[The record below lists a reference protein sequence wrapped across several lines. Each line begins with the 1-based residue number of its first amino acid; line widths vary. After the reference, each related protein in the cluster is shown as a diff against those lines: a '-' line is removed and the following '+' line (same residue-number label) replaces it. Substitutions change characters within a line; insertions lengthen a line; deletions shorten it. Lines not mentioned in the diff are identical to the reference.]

1 MAGGCWAFSRRENNK
16 NMHNDHFS
24 RHAQQVLTVTRGQ
37 ELSQGPGSDPSIAR
51 SWLRC
56 LEDYHLDP
64 ALSIAPTVLE
74 HGRLLESRERLQQ
87 VLHIAGGEMN
97 SLHQQLSGA
106 GHAVLLTD
114 ARGVILNCVTA
125 PSERKIFERAGLW
138 LGADWSEA
146 CEGTNGIGTCLVERQ
161 SLTIHRD
168 EHFRGRHTGLTCSAS
183 PVFDPH
189 GELLAVLDVSSA
201 REAVSR
207 QSQFHT
213 MALVNLSAKMIESCY
228 FLRHFEHHWLLRF
241 HLQAESVGLFSEGL
255 LAFDGEGRICAVNQS
270 ALNLLGHIRGG
281 LLGKPVEAF
290 FDCSLDELLGRA
302 SVNASASWPLRTRD
316 GRNLFAVLRGQ
327 SRKVPVP
334 LVPGPVVEE
343 RPNLSGICLGDP
355 ALQAD
360 FRKALRVYERDVPLL
375 INGETGSGKEAFA
388 KAVHHASQRA
398 EKAFVALNCAA
409 IPESLIESELFG
421 YRGGSFT
428 GARKEGMRGKLKQA
442 DGGTLFLDEIGDM
455 PLALQTRLLRVLEER
470 RVEPIG
476 GEAQAIDVRV
486 ISASH
491 RDLTQRVAS
500 GEFRQD
506 LFYRLNGLVIELPPL
521 RDRSDKLALL
531 DFLLAEEARG
541 QSARLDD
548 AAREALLAYSWPGN
562 GRQLRNVL
570 RTPCA
575 LCENGVIS
583 HADLPAEMR
592 HARPALPALP
602 VSKPDQLGDAERQ
615 ALLAGLDAQHWHI
628 SHAAE
633 QLGISRN
640 TLYRKL
646 RKHGIAK
653 QGC

>member
-1 MAGGCWAFSRRENNK
+1 
-16 NMHNDHFS
+16 MHDNHLS
-24 RHAQQVLTVTRGQ
+24 RHAQQVLTVTQGKSH
-37 ELSQGPGSDPSIAR
+37 LHGPGSDPSIAR

-64 ALSIAPTVLE
+64 ALTIAPTVLE
-74 HGRLLESRERLQQ
+74 HGRVLESRERLQQ
-87 VLHIAGGEMN
+87 VLQIAGNEMT

-125 PSERKIFERAGLW
+125 PAERKIFERAGLW

-161 SLTIHRD
+161 SLTIHQD

-201 REAVSR
+201 RHEVSR

-228 FLRHFEHHWLLRF
+228 FLRYFDNQWLLRF

-255 LAFDGEGRICAVNQS
+255 LAFDGEGRISAVNQS

-281 LLGKPVEAF
+281 LLGQPVEAF

-316 GRNLFAVLRGQ
+316 GRRLFAVLRGQ
-327 SRKVPVP
+327 PRGIPVPVAQSP
-334 LVPGPVVEE
+334 IVAE
-343 RPNLSGICLGDP
+343 RPRLSGICLGDT
-355 ALQAD
+355 ALQED
-360 FRKALRVYERDVPLL
+360 FRKALRVFERDVPLL

-388 KAVHHASQRA
+388 KAVHQASQRS
-398 EKAFVALNCAA
+398 KKSFVALNCAA

-428 GARKEGMRGKLKQA
+428 GARKEGMRGKLQQA

-455 PLALQTRLLRVLEER
+455 PLSMQTRLLRVLEDR
-470 RVEPIG
+470 QVVPIG
-476 GEAQAIDVRV
+476 GEPESVNVRI
-486 ISASH
+486 ISATH
-491 RDLTQRVAS
+491 RNLLERVQDGSFREDLY
-500 GEFRQD
+500 
-506 LFYRLNGLVIELPPL
+506 YRLNGLEIALPAL
-521 RDRSDKLALL
+521 RERADKSQLL
-531 DFLLAEEARG
+531 DFLLAEEAG
-541 QSARLDD
+541 GETVLIDGPARQ
-548 AAREALLAYSWPGN
+548 ALLDFAWPGN
-562 GRQLRNVL
+562 VRQLRNVL
-570 RTPCA
+570 RTLAA
-575 LCENGVIS
+575 LCDGGRIGLE
-583 HADLPAEMR
+583 DLPAMIR
-592 HARPALPALP
+592 QARTMTAPAVEAPSEYPL
-602 VSKPDQLGDAERQ
+602 DDAERL
-615 ALLAGLDAQHWHI
+615 ALLNALEQQRWHMT
-628 SHAAE
+628 HTAE
-633 QLGISRN
+633 QLGVSRN

-646 RKHGIAK
+646 RKHGIAR
-653 QGC
+653 

>member
-1 MAGGCWAFSRRENNK
+1 
-16 NMHNDHFS
+16 MHNDHFS
-24 RHAQQVLTVTRGQ
+24 RHAQQVLTVARGRDP
-37 ELSQGPGSDPSIAR
+37 SSDPSIAR

-64 ALSIAPTVLE
+64 AQTIAPTVLE

-87 VLHIAGGEMN
+87 VLHIAGSEMN

-189 GELLAVLDVSSA
+189 GNLLAVLDVSSA
-201 REAVSR
+201 REEVSR

-228 FLRHFEHHWLLRF
+228 FLRHFENHWLLRF

-270 ALNLLGHIRGG
+270 ALNLLGQVRGG
-281 LLGKPVEAF
+281 LMGQPVEAF
-290 FDCSLDELLGRA
+290 FECSLDQLLGRA
-302 SVNASASWPLRTRD
+302 SANATASWPLRTRD
-316 GRNLFAVLRGQ
+316 GRHLFAALRGQ
-327 SRKVPVP
+327 SRSVPAP
-334 LVPGPVVEE
+334 IAKPEPV
-343 RPNLSGICLGDP
+343 RLAGICLGDP
-355 ALQAD
+355 ALQSD
-360 FRKALRVYERDVPLL
+360 FRKALRVFERDVPLL

-398 EKAFVALNCAA
+398 DKAFVALNCAA

-428 GARKEGMRGKLKQA
+428 GARKDGMQGKLQQA

-455 PLALQTRLLRVLEER
+455 PLALQTRLLRVLEDR
-470 RVEPIG
+470 MVVPIG
-476 GEAQAIDVRV
+476 GEPQAVDVRI
-486 ISASH
+486 ISATH
-491 RDLTQRVAS
+491 RNLLERVQDGSFREDLY
-500 GEFRQD
+500 
-506 LFYRLNGLVIELPPL
+506 YRLNGLEVGLPAL
-521 RDRSDKLALL
+521 RERSDKPQLL
-531 DFLLAEEARG
+531 DFLLAQEAGG
-541 QSARLDD
+541 QSLQLDP
-548 AAREALLAYSWPGN
+548 AARSALLTYPWPGN
-562 GRQLRNVL
+562 VRQLRTVL
-570 RTPCA
+570 RTLAA
-575 LCENGVIS
+575 LCDDGRVGLE
-583 HADLPAEMR
+583 DLPALIR
-592 HARPALPALP
+592 QARPQAVAEARLADSP
-602 VSKPDQLGDAERQ
+602 LGDAERL
-615 ALLAGLDAQHWHI
+615 ALLTALEQQRWHMT
-628 SHAAE
+628 HTAE
-633 QLGISRN
+633 QLGVSRN

-646 RKHGIAK
+646 RRHGIARAVP
-653 QGC
+653 

>member
-1 MAGGCWAFSRRENNK
+1 
-16 NMHNDHFS
+16 MHDNHLS
-24 RHAQQVLTVTRGQ
+24 RHAQQVLTVTQGKSH
-37 ELSQGPGSDPSIAR
+37 LHGPGSDPSIAR

-64 ALSIAPTVLE
+64 ALTMAPTVLE
-74 HGRLLESRERLQQ
+74 HGRVLESRERLQQ
-87 VLHIAGGEMN
+87 VLQIAGTEMT

-125 PSERKIFERAGLW
+125 PTERKIFERAGLW

-161 SLTIHRD
+161 SLTIHQD

-201 REAVSR
+201 RHEVSR

-228 FLRHFEHHWLLRF
+228 FLRYFDNQWLLRF

-255 LAFDGEGRICAVNQS
+255 LAFDGEGRISAVNQS

-302 SVNASASWPLRTRD
+302 SANASASWPLRTRD
-316 GRNLFAVLRGQ
+316 GRRLFAVLRGQ
-327 SRKVPVP
+327 PCSIPVPVVQSP
-334 LVPGPVVEE
+334 MVAE
-343 RPNLSGICLGDP
+343 RARLSGICLGDA
-355 ALQAD
+355 ALQED
-360 FRKALRVYERDVPLL
+360 FRKALRVFERDVPLL

-388 KAVHHASQRA
+388 KAVHQASQRA
-398 EKAFVALNCAA
+398 EKSFVALNCAA

-428 GARKEGMRGKLKQA
+428 GARKEGMRGKLQQA

-455 PLALQTRLLRVLEER
+455 PLSMQTRLLRVLEDR
-470 RVEPIG
+470 QVVPIG
-476 GEAQAIDVRV
+476 GEPESVNVRI
-486 ISASH
+486 ISATH
-491 RDLTQRVAS
+491 RNLLERVQDGSFREDLY
-500 GEFRQD
+500 
-506 LFYRLNGLVIELPPL
+506 YRLNGLEVALPAL
-521 RDRSDKLALL
+521 RERADKSQLL
-531 DFLLAEEARG
+531 DFLLAEEAG
-541 QSARLDD
+541 GETVLIDGPARQ
-548 AAREALLAYSWPGN
+548 ALLDFAWPGN
-562 GRQLRNVL
+562 VRQLRNVL
-570 RTPCA
+570 RTLAA
-575 LCENGVIS
+575 LCDGGRIGLE
-583 HADLPAEMR
+583 DLPATIR
-592 HARPALPALP
+592 QSRPVTASAVEEPSEYPL
-602 VSKPDQLGDAERQ
+602 DDAERL
-615 ALLAGLDAQHWHI
+615 ALLTVLEQQRWHMT
-628 SHAAE
+628 HTAE
-633 QLGISRN
+633 QLGVSRN

-646 RKHGIAK
+646 RKHGISR
-653 QGC
+653 

>member
-1 MAGGCWAFSRRENNK
+1 
-16 NMHNDHFS
+16 MHSNHLT
-24 RHAQQVLTVTRGQ
+24 RHAQQVLTVTQGKAH
-37 ELSQGPGSDPSIAR
+37 LQGPGSDPSIAR

-64 ALSIAPTVLE
+64 ALSMAPTVLE

-87 VLHIAGGEMN
+87 VLQIAGNEMT

-125 PSERKIFERAGLW
+125 PAERKIFERAGLW

-161 SLTIHRD
+161 SLTIHQD

-201 REAVSR
+201 RPDVSR

-228 FLRHFEHHWLLRF
+228 FLRYFDNQWLLRF

-255 LAFDGEGRICAVNQS
+255 LAFDGEGRISAVNQS

-316 GRNLFAVLRGQ
+316 GRHLFAVLRGQ
-327 SRKVPVP
+327 PRSLPKP
-334 LVPGPVVEE
+334 LPPRAVLE
-343 RPNLSGICLGDP
+343 RPRLPEICLGDA
-355 ALQAD
+355 ALQDD
-360 FRKALRVYERDVPLL
+360 FRKSLRVFERDVPLL

-421 YRGGSFT
+421 YRGGTFT
-428 GARKEGMRGKLKQA
+428 GARKEGMRGKLQQA

-455 PLALQTRLLRVLEER
+455 PLALQTRLLRVLEDR
-470 RVEPIG
+470 MVVPIG
-476 GEAQAIDVRV
+476 GEPQAVNVRI
-486 ISASH
+486 ISATH
-491 RDLTQRVAS
+491 RDLLERVRDGS
-500 GEFRQD
+500 FRED
-506 LFYRLNGLVIELPPL
+506 LYYRLNGLEISLPAL
-521 RDRSDKLALL
+521 RERSDKSQLL
-531 DFLLAEEARG
+531 DFLLAQEAG
-541 QSARLDD
+541 DQQVSLDGPARQ
-548 AAREALLAYSWPGN
+548 ALLDFHWPGN
-562 GRQLRNVL
+562 VRQLRNVL
-570 RTPCA
+570 RTLAA
-575 LCENGVIS
+575 LCDDGRIGLEDV
-583 HADLPAEMR
+583 PAMIR
-592 HARPALPALP
+592 QGRPVP
-602 VSKPDQLGDAERQ
+602 VPPVAEEAGGYPLDDAERL
-615 ALLAGLDAQHWHI
+615 ALLNALEQQRWHMT
-628 SHAAE
+628 HTAE
-633 QLGISRN
+633 QLGVSRN

-646 RKHGIAK
+646 RKHGIAR
-653 QGC
+653 

>member
-1 MAGGCWAFSRRENNK
+1 MQ
-16 NMHNDHFS
+16 NDHFS
-24 RHAQQVLTVTRGQ
+24 RHAQQVLTVA
-37 ELSQGPGSDPSIAR
+37 QGRDPSSDPSIAR

-64 ALSIAPTVLE
+64 AQTIAPTVLE

-87 VLHIAGGEMN
+87 VLHIAGSEMN

-125 PSERKIFERAGLW
+125 SSERKIFERAGLW

-228 FLRHFEHHWLLRF
+228 FLRHFENQWLLRF

-270 ALNLLGHIRGG
+270 ALNLLGQVRGG
-281 LLGKPVEAF
+281 LLGQPVEALF
-290 FDCSLDELLGRA
+290 ECSLDQLLGRA
-302 SVNASASWPLRTRD
+302 SANATASWPLRTRD
-316 GRNLFAVLRGQ
+316 GRHLFAALRGQ
-327 SRKVPVP
+327 PRGIGVPAP
-334 LVPGPVVEE
+334 IAKLPEPP
-343 RPNLSGICLGDP
+343 RLPGICLGDP
-355 ALQAD
+355 ALQND
-360 FRKALRVYERDVPLL
+360 FRKALRVFERDVPLL

-398 EKAFVALNCAA
+398 DKAFVALNCAA

-428 GARKEGMRGKLKQA
+428 GARKEGMQGKLQQA

-455 PLALQTRLLRVLEER
+455 PLALQTRLLRVLEDR
-470 RVEPIG
+470 MVVPLG
-476 GEAQAIDVRV
+476 GEPQAIDVRI
-486 ISASH
+486 ISATH
-491 RDLTQRVAS
+491 RDLLGRVADGS
-500 GEFRQD
+500 FRED
-506 LFYRLNGLVIELPPL
+506 LYYRLNGLEVGLPPL
-521 RDRSDKLALL
+521 RERSDKSQLL
-531 DFLLAEEARG
+531 DFLLAEEAGG
-541 QSARLDD
+541 QAVLLEL
-548 AAREALLAYSWPGN
+548 AARSALLRFAWPGN
-562 GRQLRNVL
+562 VRQMRTVL
-570 RTPCA
+570 RTLAA
-575 LCENGVIS
+575 LCDDGRVGLE
-583 HADLPAEMR
+583 DLPAQIRQAQAQPVAE
-592 HARPALPALP
+592 ALSMESPLE
-602 VSKPDQLGDAERQ
+602 DAERL
-615 ALLAGLDAQHWHI
+615 ALLTALEQQRWHM
-628 SHAAE
+628 SHTAE
-633 QLGISRN
+633 QLGVSRN

-646 RKHGIAK
+646 RRHGIARASL
-653 QGC
+653 

>member
-1 MAGGCWAFSRRENNK
+1 
-16 NMHNDHFS
+16 MHSNHLT
-24 RHAQQVLTVTRGQ
+24 RHAQQVLTVTQGKAH
-37 ELSQGPGSDPSIAR
+37 LQGPGSDPSIAR

-64 ALSIAPTVLE
+64 ALSMAPTVLE

-87 VLHIAGGEMN
+87 VLQIAGNEMT

-125 PSERKIFERAGLW
+125 PAERKIFERAGLW

-161 SLTIHRD
+161 SLTIHQD

-201 REAVSR
+201 RPDVSR

-228 FLRHFEHHWLLRF
+228 FLRYFDNQWLLRF

-255 LAFDGEGRICAVNQS
+255 LAFDGEGRISAVNQS
-270 ALNLLGHIRGG
+270 ALNLLGHVRGG

-316 GRNLFAVLRGQ
+316 GRHLFAVLRGQ
-327 SRKVPVP
+327 PRSVPKP
-334 LVPGPVVEE
+334 LPPRAVLE
-343 RPNLSGICLGDP
+343 RPRLPEICLGDA
-355 ALQAD
+355 ALQDD
-360 FRKALRVYERDVPLL
+360 FRKSLRVFERDVPLL

-421 YRGGSFT
+421 YRGGTFT
-428 GARKEGMRGKLKQA
+428 GARKEGMRGKLQQA

-455 PLALQTRLLRVLEER
+455 PLALQTRLLRVLEDR
-470 RVEPIG
+470 MVVPIG
-476 GEAQAIDVRV
+476 GEPQAVNVRI
-486 ISASH
+486 ISATH
-491 RDLTQRVAS
+491 RDLLERVRDGS
-500 GEFRQD
+500 FRED
-506 LFYRLNGLVIELPPL
+506 LYYRLNGLEISLPAL
-521 RDRSDKLALL
+521 RERSDKSQLL
-531 DFLLAEEARG
+531 DFLLAQEAG
-541 QSARLDD
+541 DQQVSLDGPARQ
-548 AAREALLAYSWPGN
+548 ALLDFHWPGN
-562 GRQLRNVL
+562 VRQLRNVL
-570 RTPCA
+570 RTLAA
-575 LCENGVIS
+575 LCDDGRIGLEDV
-583 HADLPAEMR
+583 PAMIR
-592 HARPALPALP
+592 QGRPAPMPAAAEEAGGYPL
-602 VSKPDQLGDAERQ
+602 DDAERL
-615 ALLAGLDAQHWHI
+615 ALLNALEQQRWHMT
-628 SHAAE
+628 HTAE
-633 QLGISRN
+633 QLGVSRN

-646 RKHGIAK
+646 RKHGIAR
-653 QGC
+653 